1 MKSLSSISVDLGED
15 PDYDIVIARYKQMKC
30 DWKIGMKVV
39 PGISSR

>member
-15 PDYDIVIARYKQMKC
+15 PDYDKVIAYKQMKC